1 VIEITPSLTAAQ
13 KGVRHLQIQ
22 IISTPVHFDRAKAIP
37 AAHYVAGKMKL
48 GSIITIPLNG

>member
-1 VIEITPSLTAAQ
+1 MIEITPSLTAAQ